1 MIRTTQKQKR
11 EIYNAIAKGDFLN
24 NEKVWTYLIADIL
37 TNSKN
42 AMDYYRLFCEPQLN
56 LPDKR
61 LDIWFEALPIPPRKG
76 RRGNS
81 ERNAH
86 LDLAFG
92 NIKRRNSTKAGIEYA
107 LNNNTSGVCF
117 VEAKCLSDCS
127 ADISHDPLRN
137 QIIRVIENLL
147 CFQNRSQFPKNLYF
161 TLLTPRLFKSHW
173 NSKLYG
179 YKITGYQ
186 ENKNAIIEDI
196 NLSAIPKREQNG
208 WHYPTK
214 IKDRIKALQINW
226 LCYEQILEIEY
237 GLGNIDIVEMIQSK
251 NPPKVLQKEFER
263 IKCELNDA
271 YQLSHEV

>member
-1 MIRTTQKQKR
+1 MIRTTQKQKQ

-42 AMDYYRLFCEPQLN
+42 AMEYYRLFCEPQL
-56 LPDKR
+56 DITDER
-61 LDIWFEALPIPPRKG
+61 LDIWFEAQPLSPRKG

-81 ERNAH
+81 EGNTL

-92 NIKRRNSTKAGIEYA
+92 NIKRRASKEAGIEYK
-107 LNNNTSGVCF
+107 LNNNTSWVCF

-127 ADISHDPLRN
+127 DSTSHDPLRN
-137 QIIRVIENLL
+137 QITRDIENLL

-161 TLLTPRLFKSHW
+161 TLLTPKFFKNHW

-179 YKITGYQ
+179 YKITRYQ
-186 ENKNAIIEDI
+186 ENKDAIIEDI

-214 IKDRIKALQINW
+214 IEDRIKALQINW

-237 GLGNIDIVEMIQSK
+237 GLENIDIVEMIQSK
-251 NPPKVLQKEFER
+251 NLPKVLEKEFER
-263 IKCELNDA
+263 IRCELNDA
-271 YQLSHEV
+271 YLLSQEV